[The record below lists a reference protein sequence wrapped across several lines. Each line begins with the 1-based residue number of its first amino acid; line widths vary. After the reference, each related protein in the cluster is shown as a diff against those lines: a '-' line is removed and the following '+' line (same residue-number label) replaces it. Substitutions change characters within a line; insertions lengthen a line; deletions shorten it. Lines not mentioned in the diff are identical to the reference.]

1 MVEHVLAKDGI
12 GVRFHVSAPRE
23 QSERGEDT
31 AQCLR
36 IVRGESK
43 GGAMSLA
50 TSEPGPTVLNERSEL
65 VTVADPRI
73 RTDFRVRTIHTFL
86 KRV

>member
-12 GVRFHVSAPRE
+12 GVRFPVSAPRE

-36 IVRGESK
+36 TVRGELK

-50 TSEPGPTVLNERSEL
+50 TSEPGPTVLMSE
-65 VTVADPRI
+65 AN
-73 RTDFRVRTIHTFL
+73 
-86 KRV
+86 